1 MCSNQAIRVPRQKLE
16 MSPHTQRASQV
27 EMALLITSLVAF
39 EVGVLTS
46 PGCLMR
52 LPPTVT
58 QLRSISAFCGDSSI
72 DTDVATC
79 DVFAAIFWHLIM
91 ANEKDGVDT
100 GNATSHALR

>member
-1 MCSNQAIRVPRQKLE
+1 MQ
-16 MSPHTQRASQV
+16 HASQV
-27 EMALLITSLVAF
+27 EMALLITSLAVVASV
-39 EVGVLTS
+39 VGVLTS